1 MKASE
6 LLALARCKRSNSTE
20 RVLLAAAA
28 FDTAV
33 RAPLVLVGGAAQMIH
48 SGYERHTD
56 IDMVGPIDAGDSAA
70 LDRLGFTRD
79 GRHWVIGSGDEEIAI
94 EVPAE
99 RLYGEDTPELVEV
112 QGVVV
117 RIISVND
124 LMMDRLIQATD
135 GTPVTWDE
143 ALALAAA
150 ARDRVDWTAIKSR
163 CRAAQAD
170 DAFLRNLPAVLDRL
184 IRHLT

>member
-6 LLALARCKRSNSTE
+6 LLALARRKRSHSTE

-48 SGYERHTD
+48 SGYERQTD
-56 IDMVGPIDAGDSAA
+56 IDMVGPIDARDRAA

-79 GRHWVIGSGDEEIAI
+79 GRHWVSGTGDEEIAV

-99 RLYGEDTPELVEV
+99 RLYGEDTPEPVEV
-112 QGVVV
+112 EGVVV

-135 GTPVTWDE
+135 GTSVTWDE
-143 ALALAAA
+143 ALALAVA
-150 ARDRVDWTAIKSR
+150 ARDRVDWTAIESR
-163 CRAAQAD
+163 CWTAQAD
-170 DAFLRNLPAVLDRL
+170 DVFLRNLPTVLDRL
-184 IRHLT
+184 SRHLT

>member
-1 MKASE
+1 
-6 LLALARCKRSNSTE
+6 
-20 RVLLAAAA
+20 
-28 FDTAV
+28 
-33 RAPLVLVGGAAQMIH
+33 MIH

-56 IDMVGPIDAGDSAA
+56 IDMVGAIDAGDRAA

-79 GRHWVIGSGDEEIAI
+79 GRHWVIGSDDEEIAI

-135 GTPVTWDE
+135 GTSVTWDE
-143 ALALAAA
+143 ALALAVA
-150 ARDRVDWTAIKSR
+150 ARDRVDWTEIESR
-163 CRAAQAD
+163 CRTARGED
-170 DAFLRNLPAVLDRL
+170 VFLRNLPTVLDRL